1 MIRDA
6 DGSILRIGSC
16 GDVLPYYLAGCPFLC
31 VGTVGERSGDG
42 AADRNLARDIHAF
55 DMKLADGSHRRVEFK
70 EKFIAN
76 QRLVKLE
83 LHGMFKREFFIL
95 IRFHCSML
103 RKGTDDRRIFSIEE
117 EWGIG

>member
-6 DGSILRIGSC
+6 DGSILRIGSF
-16 GDVLPYYLAGCPFLC
+16 GDVLPYYLAGCPFLR

-55 DMKLADGSHRRVEFK
+55 DMKLSDGSHRRVEFK
-70 EKFIAN
+70 EKSVAN
-76 QRLVKLE
+76 QGLVKLE

-95 IRFHCSML
+95 I
-103 RKGTDDRRIFSIEE
+103 
-117 EWGIG
+117 